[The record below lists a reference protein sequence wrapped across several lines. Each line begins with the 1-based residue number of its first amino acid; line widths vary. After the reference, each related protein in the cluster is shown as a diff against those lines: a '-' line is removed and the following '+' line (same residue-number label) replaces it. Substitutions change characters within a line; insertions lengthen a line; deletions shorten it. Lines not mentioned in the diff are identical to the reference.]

1 VEKNIPDPPDGISEM
16 PLVVSCNFSE
26 LPMLG
31 RLPPKENPIK
41 FSAGFLINP
50 SSTWLGLACSKELTR
65 VVGVVLLVVV
75 AAVVGLLGPGVVILI
90 SSWPVFPSVVKS
102 SSIDADAAVDLDG
115 ALLVVLTVTGVSV
128 VVEDLGLPVV
138 EGKPEVKLTPKG
150 LKASLFCKLLP
161 NTATG

>member
-1 VEKNIPDPPDGISEM
+1 
-16 PLVVSCNFSE
+16 
-26 LPMLG
+26 
-31 RLPPKENPIK
+31 
-41 FSAGFLINP
+41 
-50 SSTWLGLACSKELTR
+50 
-65 VVGVVLLVVV
+65 VVV

-102 SSIDADAAVDLDG
+102 SSIDADAAVDLVG